1 MITYQL
7 REDIPKKVVSDR
19 CDVSSDVLERHY
31 DRRTD
36 REKMEQRRDFIE
48 DL

>member
-1 MITYQL
+1 VSEKI
-7 REDIPKKVVSDR
+7 VSDR
-19 CDVSSDVLERHY
+19 CDVSSEVLDRHY

-36 REKMEQRRDFIE
+36 REKMEQRRDITE